1 MNQTPARLKLR
12 LAAASFFGCVTALV
26 VAGQAPA
33 QAAPSPQE
41 IEQLRAELNAVRAES
56 QAARAQEAERV
67 RKIDALQRRLDA
79 TPGAP
84 PPTTIAEEPATIEGP
99 ARPRGPGAPN
109 FEIYGFAQADYIQD
123 FNRVDPLWDATLR
136 PSKIPTTKGQ
146 FGDDGQSVIS
156 ARQSRFGVQASQE
169 IAGKPLFVKF
179 EFDLYGTGDDA
190 GQTTMR
196 LRHFYGQWG
205 PILAGQT
212 NTLFMDGDTFPNTI
226 DYWGPNGMV
235 FVRNPQIRFTHK
247 TGNNTFAIAI
257 EKPNSDID
265 AGKIRELDP
274 TLGAGIQ
281 PSEKIPDLTGQYRYD
296 SDWGH
301 IQLAGVLRK
310 VGYDTPGTPDNE
322 PKNSKMG
329 WGINASTSVK
339 TWNKDKLHLAVVY
352 GEGIAS
358 YMNDGG
364 TDLGPKANPVV
375 TPPIVGAPLPPGSL
389 RGDVL
394 PLLGLMAY
402 YDHYWN
408 DQWSTS
414 LGWSMVD
421 VDNTSFQQAD
431 AFNSA
436 QYASAN
442 ILWTPD
448 KRILAGAELLWGNRK
463 DFNGNK
469 GDDTRVQFT
478 FKYSFSS
485 NDFFQ

>member
-1 MNQTPARLKLR
+1 
-12 LAAASFFGCVTALV
+12 
-26 VAGQAPA
+26 
-33 QAAPSPQE
+33 
-41 IEQLRAELNAVRAES
+41 
-56 QAARAQEAERV
+56 
-67 RKIDALQRRLDA
+67 
-79 TPGAP
+79 
-84 PPTTIAEEPATIEGP
+84 
-99 ARPRGPGAPN
+99 
-109 FEIYGFAQADYIQD
+109 
-123 FNRVDPLWDATLR
+123 
-136 PSKIPTTKGQ
+136 
-146 FGDDGQSVIS
+146 
-156 ARQSRFGVQASQE
+156 
-169 IAGKPLFVKF
+169 
-179 EFDLYGTGDDA
+179 
-190 GQTTMR
+190 
-196 LRHFYGQWG
+196 
-205 PILAGQT
+205 
-212 NTLFMDGDTFPNTI
+212 
-226 DYWGPNGMV
+226 
-235 FVRNPQIRFTHK
+235 
-247 TGNNTFAIAI
+247 
-257 EKPNSDID
+257 
-265 AGKIRELDP
+265 
-274 TLGAGIQ
+274 
-281 PSEKIPDLTGQYRYD
+281 
-296 SDWGH
+296 
-301 IQLAGVLRK
+301 
-310 VGYDTPGTPDNE
+310 
-322 PKNSKMG
+322 
-329 WGINASTSVK
+329 
-339 TWNKDKLHLAVVY
+339 
-352 GEGIAS
+352 
-358 YMNDGG
+358 MNDGG